1 MHAICFCSGIGP
13 ITIAYTDLVDD
24 LLNFYRQVDS
34 LRAYGGGDDPEY
46 ALDAMVKAL
55 QYTSTIYGV
64 TSPVMTEGS
73 QMVVITD
80 HRSKNTAIERDVIT
94 LANDKQVC
102 IHFFISGTAATSDGV
117 YQRVADGT
125 TGTLIES
132 LSSWSLA
139 TFTSSYRTSPCSF
152 EVVERKKRLSYSC
165 GTFTISELTILFRFS
180 GDTSSNVTL
189 TRPSGSMIT
198 VSPTTGAA
206 VHSERYP
213 EHGEWSACLSSGS
226 LTFRVDQDFSLDVTL
241 RYLKELES
249 GTPIASI
256 YPPTECK

>member
-1 MHAICFCSGIGP
+1 MLFCFCSGIKP
-13 ITIAYTDLVDD
+13 ITIAHTYEVDD
-24 LLNFYRQVDS
+24 LVNFYRQVDS
-34 LRAYGGGDDPEY
+34 LHADGGGDDPEY

-55 QYTSTIYGV
+55 QHTF
-64 TSPVMTEGS
+64 MTVGS

-80 HRSKNTAIERDVIT
+80 HRSKNTELEKYVIT

-102 IHFFISGTAATSDGV
+102 IHFFISGMAATSDGV
-117 YQRVADGT
+117 YQRIADGT

-139 TFTSSYRTSPCSF
+139 TFTSSYRTSECSLKI
-152 EVVERKKRLSYSC
+152 VGRKKRLAILHYPCS
-165 GTFTISELTILFRFS
+165 TFTISELAILFRFS

-189 TRPSGSMIT
+189 TRPSGSTIT

-206 VHSERYP
+206 VHSEGYP

-241 RYLKELES
+241 HYLKELEP